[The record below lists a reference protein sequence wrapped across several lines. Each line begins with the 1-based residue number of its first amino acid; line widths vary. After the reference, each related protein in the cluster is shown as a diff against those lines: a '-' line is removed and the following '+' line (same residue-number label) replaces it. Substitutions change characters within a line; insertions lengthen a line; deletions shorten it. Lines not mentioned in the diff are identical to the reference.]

1 MTAAQPN
8 NIGPLADAATQDHA
22 AEAAARDADRQK
34 EYVGDLPDD
43 PEQARTYRPGDDQP
57 DEDSA

>member
-8 NIGPLADAATQDHA
+8 DIGPLADAAADGPP
-22 AEAAARDADRQK
+22 AEAAARDADGQK
-34 EYVGDLPDD
+34 EYAGDLPDD

-57 DEDSA
+57 DEGSA